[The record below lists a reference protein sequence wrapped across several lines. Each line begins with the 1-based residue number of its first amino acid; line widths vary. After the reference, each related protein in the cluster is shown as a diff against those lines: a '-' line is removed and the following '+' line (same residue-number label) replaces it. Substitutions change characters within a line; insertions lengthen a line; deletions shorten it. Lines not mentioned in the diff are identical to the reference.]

1 MPILAIGTS
10 RIKAVP
16 PVEIQIANPDNV
28 VLSQRLLREEVL
40 VALQSTEGLVVPG
53 NLRHANMSQAMS
65 HPLLD
70 MRTTLTPNLLQ
81 VVEVPVDVLDKTF
94 HQSDLQAEAPAVQFH
109 PAQEGKLQGTKFQRL
124 SDKTRSALSAEVPV
138 AILSERILLIQSTS
152 RALQQRLLE
161 RTQLARNVPQVE
173 VRVAIRYTP
182 HLQAGEETPPPLL
195 LDYVAR
201 VAPRHENQQNAHA
214 CQWPRSC
221 LHL

>member
-16 PVEIQIANPDNV
+16 PVEIQIANQDKV

-53 NLRHANMSQAMS
+53 NLLHANMSQAMS

-70 MRTTLTPNLLQ
+70 RRTARTRSLLQ
-81 VVEVPVDVLDKTF
+81 VVEVPVDVLDKKL
-94 HQSDLQAEAPAVQFH
+94 HKSDLQAVQFH
-109 PAQEGKLQGTKFQRL
+109 PALEGKLQGTQFQRL

-138 AILSERILLIQSTS
+138 AILSERILLIQSTP
-152 RALQQRLLE
+152 RALQQRLSD
-161 RTQLARNVPQVE
+161 RAQLARNVLQVE
-173 VRVAIRYTP
+173 VRVAILYTP
-182 HLQAGEETPPPLL
+182 HLQAGEETLPPLL